1 VPFYAISGQQL
12 PDDKTTRFIILAL
25 TIVAGDFDVKTS
37 SAKKK
42 PAKSLEAVLASV
54 ESDMAA
60 VVAAIAAERKH
71 RAPRRRARH
80 HEPARAA

>member
-1 VPFYAISGQQL
+1 M

-42 PAKSLEAVLASV
+42 PAKSLEAVLARV
-54 ESDMAA
+54 ESDMAE
-60 VVAAIAAERKH
+60 VVAAIDAERKH
-71 RAPRRRARH
+71 ELAARRRRVRH
-80 HEPARAA
+80 NRHEPAHAA